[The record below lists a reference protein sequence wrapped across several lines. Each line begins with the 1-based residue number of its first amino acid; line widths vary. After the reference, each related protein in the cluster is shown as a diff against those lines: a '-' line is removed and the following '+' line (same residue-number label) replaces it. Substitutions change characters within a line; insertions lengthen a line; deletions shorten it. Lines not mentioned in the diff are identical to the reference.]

1 MTHDDELIDRLVTQ
15 SYKIAQARQV
25 HGTSIDVKVFKVRHA
40 DLWKR
45 TCEDAIAFLA
55 TVRTYDREQRA
66 KIDAAIAP
74 VSNPDDYRDLPLS
87 MTADVRFKG
96 GLTEGK

>member
-1 MTHDDELIDRLVTQ
+1 MTHDEELIERVAKATWDEMALRHAWQMTWE
-15 SYKIAQARQV
+15 QARQYPI
-25 HGTSIDVKVFKVRHA
+25 HRNAEWSRAALAID
-40 DLWKR
+40 
-45 TCEDAIAFLA
+45 

-96 GLTEGK
+96 GLTEGKP